1 MGTVL
6 SALLLAGLF
15 LAWHEKP
22 VGWFVGLGVAT
33 IALMSWFFYSDI
45 TQPLNLSF

>member
-6 SALLLAGLF
+6 SALLMACLV
-15 LAWHEKP
+15 LAWRERP
-22 VGWFVGLGVAT
+22 
-33 IALMSWFFYSDI
+33 MSWFAGLGLATIVVLSWFFFTDI